1 MSDRAFPADV
11 VQRSFSIESSAR
23 DLGGESAR
31 TMGIVAPRGTTT
43 RFLEK
48 PAATKT
54 TTQKRPRD
62 RSTSIVDLAR

>member
-11 VQRSFSIESSAR
+11 VQCSFNIESSAR

-43 RFLEK
+43 RVFSGKIRRDEDDD
-48 PAATKT
+48 PET
-54 TTQKRPRD
+54 T
-62 RSTSIVDLAR
+62 A